1 MMMMRTAAD
10 WLTPV
15 KASGMAAYLIAT
27 LACAAMAVRSADK
40 RVIRLASILCTLDL
54 ALLLDMA
61 FDWRWKLYFSLK
73 GRALSHNWYN
83 ERSEPQIAAL
93 VIIAAIMLV
102 AAAWLGRRFAPIR
115 GAPLAICGALLSVGC
130 WLTEVVSLH
139 ATDAVL
145 YHHSGPLM
153 VVSFAWMLAS
163 AMTAAGILMAGRH
176 AIHKS

>member
-1 MMMMRTAAD
+1 MRTVAD

-27 LACAAMAVRSADK
+27 LACAAIAARSADK

-54 ALLLDMA
+54 VLLLDIT
-61 FDWRWKLYFSLK
+61 FDWRWKLYFSVKRL
-73 GRALSHNWYN
+73 ALSHNWYN
-83 ERSEPQIAAL
+83 EQRSEPQIAAL
-93 VIIAAIMLV
+93 VIIALALLA

-115 GAPLAICGALLSVGC
+115 GAPLAICGALLSIGC

-145 YHHSGPLM
+145 FRHAGPLM
-153 VVSFAWMLAS
+153 VVSFVWMLAG

-176 AIHKS
+176 ALDKS